1 MANSTTRIE
10 YQGNVT
16 IKVVSGNKILKSA
29 KCHNAGT
36 SWFSKLIASSVLGNN
51 EAVNMPKFLDAGTSV
66 TTQGGTTY
74 TSCLSS
80 RVQLTGKQ
88 LKKDTAT
95 DSTAWIAS
103 FTAVL
108 PRKSITVSGD
118 SITINTLKVYP
129 TSTGGEE
136 NLLASVDLT
145 DDNDISVLATSESSI
160 IVVWNMKF
168 ITSAD

>member
-1 MANSTTRIE
+1 MADSTTRIE

-16 IKVVSGNKILKSA
+16 IKVVNGNKILKNV

-66 TTQGGTTY
+66 TTQGVTTY

-88 LKKDTAT
+88 LKKDTAI

-108 PRKSITVSGD
+108 PRKSIIVSGD

-136 NLLASVDLT
+136 NLLASVDLI
-145 DDNDISVLATSESSI
+145 DDNEISVLATSESSI